1 MNSRKVAIIQLRC
14 NLIPILLISNKCS
27 NLWMIFSTKISRSKT
42 IWKRSLNRILQRSKN
57 TLRCLTISK
66 NRIIWKSW
74 SLHLKRN
81 RVSVPKWFRIKLLL
95 KSRKN
100 QVCLTTESHPNSF
113 ELKKYLVIWWQP
125 RQNLS
130 SRFDYIAADLSY
142 PILY

>member
-1 MNSRKVAIIQLRC
+1 MNSRKVEIIQLRR
-14 NLIPILLISNKCS
+14 NLIPIPLISNKCS